1 MERSKGIKNWTHADA
16 KELYGV
22 DYWGKGIFDIS
33 DKGEL
38 LIKLS
43 NSDRENWISL
53 YEIARGIKE
62 RGFSFPVLLRFSDM
76 LRWRIEYI
84 NHAFQKKINE
94 YKYKGGFRGVYP
106 IKVNQQEQ
114 VIEEITHF
122 GRPFHHGLEAG
133 SKAELM
139 IALAYIKDP
148 KAMIICNGY
157 KDSEFIDLA
166 LYGLKMGLNIFLVVE
181 RPGELSMILKRS
193 RILKVEPQIGIR
205 VKLSATVGGK
215 WAESAGDHSVFGL
228 TASQIVAIIDQLK
241 QEEMLHILKLLHY
254 HLGSQIPDIKDIRN
268 AVSEAS
274 HYYIELVGEGA
285 AMGYLDIGGG
295 LAVDYDGSKTNFV
308 SSRNYSVDEYC
319 ADIIEVIMETLDE
332 KEIPHPIIVAEA
344 GRAIVAYYSVL
355 LFNILDVNRLT
366 QVEKKQNPQTSD
378 FAVCKNLVEVYNSIS
393 VKKLQENYHDAI
405 HYRDEIRSLFLIGEV
420 GIRERSEADQLF
432 WKIIEK
438 IYKLSKSLKYVPE
451 EIQDLNRIMTDI
463 YYGNFSLFQSM
474 PDSWAIDQL
483 FPIMPIHRLTE
494 RPLNPAIVADTTCDC
509 DGKIDKF
516 IDLYDIKRF
525 LLLHKLK
532 ADQDYLVG
540 VFLVGAYQET
550 LGDLHNLFGDTHAVN
565 ISLDENGEV
574 EYKKELIGDS
584 VSDVLSYVEYTPKL
598 ILENIKQTAERAVKQ
613 KRITALERK
622 TIMDA
627 YEEGLAGY
635 TYFES

>member
-1 MERSKGIKNWTHADA
+1 MERAKGIKNWSINDA
-16 KELYGV
+16 KELYGLS
-22 DYWGKGIFDIS
+22 YWGKDIFDIS
-33 DKGEL
+33 SNGEVL
-38 LIKLS
+38 VKLS
-43 NSDRENWISL
+43 NAEHENWISL
-53 YEIARGIKE
+53 YEIAQGIQE
-62 RGFSFPVLLRFSDM
+62 RGLTFPVLLRFSDF

-84 NHAFQKKINE
+84 NNAFNKKISE
-94 YKYKGGFRGVYP
+94 YKYGGAFRGVYP

-114 VIEEITHF
+114 VIEEITCY
-122 GRPFHHGLEAG
+122 GKPFHHGLEAG

-139 IALAYIKDP
+139 IALAYVNDP
-148 KAMIICNGY
+148 RALIICNGY
-157 KDSEFIDLA
+157 KDTEFIDLA
-166 LYGLKMGLNIFLVVE
+166 FYGLKMGLNIFLVVE
-181 RPGELSMILKRS
+181 RPGELEAILKRS
-193 RILKVEPQIGIR
+193 KLLNVEPQIGIR

-228 TASQIVAIIDQLK
+228 TASQIVAMIDQLK
-241 QEEMLHILKLLHY
+241 AEGMLHILKLLHF

-274 HYYIELVGEGA
+274 HYYIEFVKEGA
-285 AMGYLDIGGG
+285 PMGYLDIGGG

-308 SSRNYSVDEYC
+308 SSRNYTVDEYC
-319 ADIIEVIMETLDE
+319 ADIIEVIMETLDN
-332 KEIPHPIIVAEA
+332 KEVEHPTIVAEA

-366 QVEKKQNPQTSD
+366 QIEKKQDIQESA
-378 FAVCKNLVEVYNSIS
+378 FKVCQNLLEVYNSIS
-393 VKKLQENYHDAI
+393 VKRLQENYHDAI
-405 HYRDEIRSLFLIGEV
+405 HYRDEIRSLFLLGEV
-420 GIRERSEADQLF
+420 GMRERSEADQIF

-438 IYKLSKSLKYVPE
+438 IYKLSGSLKYIPE

-463 YYGNFSLFQSM
+463 YYGNFSLFQSV

-483 FPIMPIHRLTE
+483 FPIMPIHRLNE
-494 RPLNPAIVADTTCDC
+494 KPLNPAIIADTTCDC

-532 ADQDYLVG
+532 SDQDYIIG
-540 VFLVGAYQET
+540 VFLIGAYQET

-574 EYKKELIGDS
+574 EYKKELTGDS
-584 VSDVLSYVEYTPKL
+584 VSDVLSYVEYNPKE
-598 ILENIKQTAERAVKQ
+598 ILEKIKETAERAVKQ

-627 YEEGLAGY
+627 YENGLQGY